1 MAPPFQR
8 PQSGH
13 VSGSPEGLSKK
24 EPEVYTIRDFEQGFF
39 FGDQSKAIT
48 TAHIRAY
55 IQTFVATNISQHGVP
70 AAHDF
75 VLKAKSWAPTIEPYT
90 QAWVPSLADLGGWIR
105 ARQRTSADI
114 GAACLAV
121 GSVSLPASIHGFVE
135 EDLPAFLK
143 AWSTGTGDIPA
154 FIHGF
159 HIRDFAALL
168 VPLHTEPL
176 TASIETIPPRD
187 LLAFLQTIEPVGLPA
202 NVLAVA
208 SVNLGASG
216 GGHFPEDLP
225 GFLSVTQPVDIPAY
239 IRGGWSASLDLGASL
254 TQVGYFEG
262 VAAFVR
268 AAQPGLGDVAAALR
282 VVAQSSY
289 NLAARLSPI
298 HVVDLS
304 ASIITQRVFGM
315 CALIYGYVRE
325 AEANLPSYIR
335 RVDSVEESFPVAP
348 IKAVISTHTSDR
360 LPNLDKVARPFFQN
374 RYVFGTQGAGFTL
387 LTLEPVFGVFPDLHA
402 EIFARDFYRSSIRG
416 FVRAAQS
423 GILNLPSQMT
433 SVVPFLNV
441 NKILL
446 SLIPL
451 LGMEAELVQVGVIA
465 PVRGSITPSRSA
477 ATGTAA
483 DAGFVT
489 TAASY
494 RFYLGTSRGLFV
506 PPQIVPEIRLTTY
519 RNDFPLPDLHATVSA
534 WYVSDFGASIRDYPF
549 TDMSATAT
557 ALDIDHL
564 RDLSASVAAF
574 RVRDL
579 SASLVV
585 SGGHEALPA
594 SLTVRGAVSD
604 LGAALVPF
612 INPLAFNVVSVST
625 SPLLDM
631 GAIINYGTLVRC
643 SPTSVVVGLG
653 AFIKTVVT
661 GTAETVQNLGAEL
674 NVLRMVDDLLGEV
687 VGRKR
692 TRIQVLSLTFRS
704 RTRSSVVARASLTP
718 VIPRTSG
725 VSAEIIGL
733 LHEVDLSASLTPFR
747 YAPTDVDFTATERVV
762 NLETASIKDILV
774 SFRSQVNFYVYE
786 DVISAVYS
794 TDRGTWAIDL
804 RSLDR
809 EESFYDRS
817 SVSRQ
822 LELSD
827 LQEFYS
833 LDEAIRN
840 AVVLLCERRQ
850 TSFSASLTA
859 RGSIGDMGVVIGITS
874 SDRMFDLFTSIVP
887 SGNSPD
893 IAASI
898 NPGPDNSRL
907 AALLATLT
915 PESVQVLGSIGCS
928 IVGNIVDDLGAEI
941 TAS

>member
-1 MAPPFQR
+1 MAPSFQK

-13 VSGSPEGLSKK
+13 ASGAPVSLGKE
-24 EPEVYTIRDFEQGFF
+24 EPEVYTVRDFEQGFF

-55 IQTFVATNISQHGVP
+55 IQTFVDTNVFRPGVP

-90 QAWVPSLADLGGWIR
+90 RVWVSSFADLGGWVR

-121 GSVSLPASIHGFVE
+121 GSVSLPASIRGFVE
-135 EDLPAFLK
+135 RDLSAFIK
-143 AWSTGTGDIPA
+143 VWSVDTGDISA

-168 VPLHTEPL
+168 VPLHIEALP
-176 TASIETIPPRD
+176 ASIETIPPKD
-187 LLAFLQTIEPVGLPA
+187 LLAVLQTVEPVELPA
-202 NVLAVA
+202 NVLAIA
-208 SVNLGASG
+208 SVNLGAIG
-216 GGHFPEDLP
+216 GGHFPEDL
-225 GFLSVTQPVDIPAY
+225 LTSLLVTQPVDLPTY
-239 IRGGWSASLDLGASL
+239 IRGGWSGSLGLGASL
-254 TQVGYFEG
+254 TQTGYFES
-262 VAAFVR
+262 VAAFIR
-268 AAQPGLGDVAAALR
+268 AAQPGFGYMAAVLR
-282 VVAQSSY
+282 VVAQLSY
-289 NLAARLSPI
+289 DLGARLSPI

-315 CALIYGYVRE
+315 RALIYGYVRE

-335 RVDSVEESFPVAP
+335 RVDSVEEGFPVAP
-348 IKAVISTHTSDR
+348 IKAVISTHTSDKF
-360 LPNLDKVARPFFQN
+360 PNLDKVARPFFQN
-374 RYVFGTQGAGFTL
+374 KYVFGTQGAGLAF
-387 LTLEPVFGVFPDLHA
+387 LTLEPVFGIFPDLHA
-402 EIFARDFYRSSIRG
+402 EIFARDFFRAGIRG
-416 FVRAAQS
+416 FIRAALP
-423 GILNLPSQMT
+423 GTLDLPSQMT
-433 SVVPFLNV
+433 SVVSFLNI

-451 LGMEAELVQVGVIA
+451 LGMEAELIQVGVIA
-465 PVRGSITPSRSA
+465 PVQGSITPSRSTS
-477 ATGTAA
+477 TGTAA

-489 TAASY
+489 TASSY

-506 PPQIVPEIRLTTY
+506 PPQIIPEIRISTY

-534 WYVSDFGASIRDYPF
+534 WYVSDFGASIRDYPS
-549 TDMSATAT
+549 TNMSAVVS

-564 RDLSASVAAF
+564 RDFPASIAAF

-585 SGGHEALPA
+585 SGGHEALTA
-594 SLTVRGAVSD
+594 SLTVRGVVGD
-604 LGAALVPF
+604 LGANLVPF
-612 INPLAFNVVSVST
+612 INPLAFNVVTVST
-625 SPLLDM
+625 SPLLDI
-631 GAIINYGTLVRC
+631 GALINYDTFVRC

-653 AFIKTVVT
+653 AFIKMVVT

-674 NVLRMVDDLLGEV
+674 NVLRMVDDMLGEV

-704 RTRSSVVARASLTP
+704 MIRSSVAVRASITP

-725 VSAEIIGL
+725 VSAEIVGL
-733 LHEVDLSASLTPFR
+733 LHEMDLSASLVPFR
-747 YAPTDVDFTATERVV
+747 YAPTDVDFTATERLV
-762 NLETASIKDILV
+762 NLKTASIKDVLV

-786 DVISAVYS
+786 DVTSAVYS

-809 EESFYDRS
+809 DESFYDRS

-822 LELSD
+822 LTLSG

-840 AVVLLCERRQ
+840 AVVLLCERRK
-850 TSFSASLTA
+850 TDFSASLSA
-859 RGSIGDMGVVIGITS
+859 RGSIEDMGVVIGITS
-874 SDRMFDLFTSIVP
+874 SDRMFNLFTSIVS

-898 NPGPDNSRL
+898 NPGPDDSHL
-907 AALLATLT
+907 VALTATLT
-915 PESVQVLGSIGCS
+915 PESSQVLGSIGGY
-928 IVGNIVDDLGAEI
+928 IIGNIVNDLGAEV